1 MTDKNYRGLW
11 TALIT
16 PFQDWNWI
24 DNAIDYEA
32 LARILQMQIE
42 GWVTWV
48 LLLWTTGERPTLTEK
63 EEIELIRF
71 SINILKWKVKIMVN
85 AGTYSTMDNIKTIK
99 YLDKI
104 DWIDAYLLVNPYY
117 NKPTQTGLKKHFIAS
132 AKQTKRDIIL
142 YNIKWR
148 TWVNLE
154 TSTLLDIAKECKNV
168 VWVKEASWDMNQ
180 MKDVIK
186 STWDNFCV
194 FSWDDSLTYELISNG
209 WDWVISVA
217 SNIIPWKIQEFV
229 SNCFD
234 NIKEAD
240 SLNNYYKDFFE
251 KLFIQTNP
259 LPAKTL
265 LADKWIILEN
275 FRLPIC
281 KMDEKE
287 KEVFLKICKKFNF

>member
-1 MTDKNYRGLW
+1 MTNKNYRGLR

-16 PFQDWNWI
+16 PFKDWNWI

-32 LARILQMQIE
+32 LSRILQMQID
-42 GWVTWV
+42 GGVTWV

-63 EEIELIRF
+63 EEIELINF
-71 SINILKWKVKIMVN
+71 SVKILKWKVKIMVN
-85 AGTYSTMDNIKTIK
+85 AWTYSTMDNIKTIK

-148 TWVNLE
+148 TGVNLE
-154 TSTLLDIAKECKNV
+154 TSTLVDIAWECKNV

-186 STWDNFCV
+186 FTWNNFCV

-229 SNCFD
+229 SSCFND
-234 NIKEAD
+234 SRKAEA
-240 SLNNYYKDFFE
+240 LNNYYKEFFE

-287 KEVFLKICKKFNF
+287 KEIFLKICKKFNF